1 MRQWHVD
8 PKLMCNKHLL
18 GEHVEHH
25 MFIGTIKK
33 GISLG
38 KYVSTGLVD
47 TKTLQVR
54 HDVIAKEMTDRGMN
68 HKTPLD
74 CSVLED
80 FNHVGWYDA
89 KANYTE
95 LLRRCPACQAK
106 QI

>member
-1 MRQWHVD
+1 MRQWHVN

-25 MFIGTIKK
+25 MFIGSIKK
-33 GISLG
+33 GVALG
-38 KYVSTGLVD
+38 KYASTGLVD
-47 TKTLQVR
+47 TKTLQTR
-54 HDVIAKEMTDRGMN
+54 HDEIAEEMLNRNMK

-74 CSVLED
+74 CSVLEN
-80 FNHVGWYDA
+80 FNHVGWYDV

-95 LLRRCPACQAK
+95 LLRRCPACQAR